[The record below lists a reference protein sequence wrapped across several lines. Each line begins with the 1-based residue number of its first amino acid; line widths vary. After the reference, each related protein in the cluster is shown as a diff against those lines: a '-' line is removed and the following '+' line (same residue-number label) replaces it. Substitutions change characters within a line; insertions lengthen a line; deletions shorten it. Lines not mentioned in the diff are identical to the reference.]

1 MIEHFQ
7 KEPQCIGVDVSLVI
21 SAKYRRVVFDG
32 DVDAV
37 IREVCLEI
45 EKRYEIKF
53 LEIGIDRDYVH
64 FLVQSVATNSVT
76 KVVRT
81 VRRVTAREVCRHSS
95 GVKKQLW
102 GGEFWSDG
110 YFASMVG
117 KHGDEQVIARCVQ
130 GQGSS
135 HVQDYKK
142 INSANQLALL

>member
-1 MIEHFQ
+1 MSEHVH
-7 KEPQCIGVDVSLVI
+7 KSHNVSVLMYHLVI
-21 SAKYRRVVFDG
+21 PAKYRRAVFDG

-45 EKRYEIKF
+45 EKRYEIKV
-53 LEIGIDRDYVH
+53 LEIGIDRDHVY
-64 FLVQSVATNSVT
+64 FLVQIVSTNSVT

-81 VRRVTAREVCRHSS
+81 VKSVTTREVRRRSS

-110 YFASMVG
+110 YFASPVG

-130 GQGSS
+130 GQGNS

-142 INSANQLALL
+142 INSANQLALF